1 MADAAVGR
9 EHAQGLERLL
19 RPTQERVALA
29 VALELELGVAR
40 ERVGGTGEVG
50 DDRVV
55 DHEVDGNAGL
65 DVGGVAAEPRDG
77 IAHRGEVGDR
87 GHAGEV
93 LHQHARGHEL
103 QLAVPGL
110 LCGTTP
116 IRDRANV
123 VGGDVDTVFAAQE
136 VLDQDAQ
143 RVGQVTRIADD
154 RVEPEDV
161 VRAVADGQ
169 T

>member
-1 MADAAVGR
+1 MPRSGGNTL
-9 EHAQGLERLL
+9 QGLERLL
-19 RPTQERVALA
+19 RPTQERVSLA
-29 VALELELGVAR
+29 VALELELGVAG
-40 ERVGGTGEVG
+40 ERVGRAGEVG

-55 DHEVDGNAGL
+55 DHEVDGDPGL
-65 DVGGVAAEPRDG
+65 DLGGVAAEPRDR
-77 IAHRGEVGDR
+77 IAERGEIGDR

-93 LHQHARGHEL
+93 LHEDACGHEL
-103 QLAVPGL
+103 QLAVSGFL
-110 LCGTTP
+110 LGTTP
-116 IRDRANV
+116 IRDGAYV
-123 VGGDVDTVFAAQE
+123 VGGDVDAVFPAQE

-143 RVGQVTRIADD
+143 RVGQSTRIADD